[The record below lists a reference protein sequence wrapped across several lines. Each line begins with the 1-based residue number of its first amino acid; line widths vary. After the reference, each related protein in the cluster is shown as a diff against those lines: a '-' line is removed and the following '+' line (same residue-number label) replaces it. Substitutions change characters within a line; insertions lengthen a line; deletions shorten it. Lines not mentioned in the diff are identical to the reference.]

1 MYTDADL
8 TAAVQAGVISAE
20 AADALRHYTAQQRQS
35 PAVDEENFRLLNS
48 FNDVFVVIASVLLL
62 VAVGVLGGSMLGP
75 IGAGFAVAAAAW
87 GLAEF
92 FTRQRRMALP
102 SIVLLLAYVGGVS
115 FSLINLTHVDKGLK
129 DAAGVWLVL
138 SVVITAV
145 IALAT
150 WLHWR
155 RFHVPITVAAGTG
168 VVVLAL
174 SACVTE
180 LILPEQASRWLAC
193 LFVAGL
199 AVFTLAMRW
208 DMSDPTRQT
217 QRADVAFWLHLL
229 AAPLL
234 VHPIFSTLGSGANLS
249 VAAGLAIVGLYVLLA
264 AVSLL
269 IDRRALMVSALVYV
283 VYALNMLLKQ
293 FGEMGINFALTA
305 LLISSLLLTLSAFW
319 HPCRMRLL
327 AYVPQGWLHYLP
339 SLDE

>member
-20 AADALRHYTAQQRQS
+20 TADALRHYTAQQRQS

-75 IGAGFAVAAAAW
+75 IGAGFAIAAAAW

-115 FSLINLTHVDKGLK
+115 FSLITLTQVDQGMQ
-129 DAAGVWLVL
+129 DAAGVGLVL
-138 SVVITAV
+138 AITAM
-145 IALAT
+145 IAAAT

-155 RFHVPITVAAGTG
+155 RFHVPITVAAGAG

-174 SACVTE
+174 TACINQ
-180 LILPEQASRWLAC
+180 LILPEQADGLLAC

-199 AVFTLAMRW
+199 AVFALAMRW

-293 FGEMGINFALTA
+293 FGEMGMNFALTA

-327 AYVPQGWLHYLP
+327 AYVPQGWLRYLP
-339 SLDE
+339 SVA

>member
-8 TAAVQAGVISAE
+8 TAAVQAGAISAE

-75 IGAGFAVAAAAW
+75 IGAGFAIAAAAW

-102 SIVLLLAYVGGVS
+102 SIVLLLAYVGGVA
-115 FSLINLTHVDKGLK
+115 FSLITLTQVDQGLK
-129 DAAGVWLVL
+129 DAAGGGLVL
-138 SVVITAV
+138 AITAM
-145 IALAT
+145 IAAAT

-155 RFHVPITVAAGTG
+155 RFHVPITVAAGAG

-180 LILPEQASRWLAC
+180 LILPEQEGGWLAC

-208 DMSDPTRQT
+208 DMSDPSRQT

-234 VHPIFSTLGSGANLS
+234 VHPIFSTLGSGAHLS

-327 AYVPQGWLHYLP
+327 AYVPQGWLRYLP
-339 SLDE
+339 SLA

>member
-62 VAVGVLGGSMLGP
+62 VAVNVLGGGLLGP
-75 IGAGFAVAAAAW
+75 IGAGFATAAAAW

-115 FSLINLTHVDKGLK
+115 FGLVSLTQVDQGLK
-129 DAAGVWLVL
+129 DALGVGITLA
-138 SVVITAV
+138 ITALI
-145 IALAT
+145 IAAT

-168 VVVLAL
+168 VVVLVLTA
-174 SACVTE
+174 SVYQ
-180 LILPEQASRWLAC
+180 LILPNQIGGLLAG

-199 AVFTLAMRW
+199 AVFALAMRW

-249 VAAGLAIVGLYVLLA
+249 VAAGLAVVGLYVLLA

-293 FGEMGINFALTA
+293 FGEMGMNFALTA

-327 AYVPQGWLHYLP
+327 AYVPQGWLRYLP
-339 SLDE
+339 SVA

>member
-1 MYTDADL
+1 LITL
-8 TAAVQAGVISAE
+8 TQ
-20 AADALRHYTAQQRQS
+20 
-35 PAVDEENFRLLNS
+35 VDQ
-48 FNDVFVVIASVLLL
+48 
-62 VAVGVLGGSMLGP
+62 GM
-75 IGAGFAVAAAAW
+75 
-87 GLAEF
+87 
-92 FTRQRRMALP
+92 Q
-102 SIVLLLAYVGGVS
+102 
-115 FSLINLTHVDKGLK
+115 
-129 DAAGVWLVL
+129 DAAGVGLVL
-138 SVVITAV
+138 AITAM
-145 IALAT
+145 IAAAT

-155 RFHVPITVAAGTG
+155 RFHVPITVAAGAG

-174 SACVTE
+174 SACVNE
-180 LILPEQASRWLAC
+180 LILPEQAGGWLAC

-199 AVFTLAMRW
+199 AVFALAMRW

-293 FGEMGINFALTA
+293 FGEMGMNFALTA

-327 AYVPQGWLHYLP
+327 AYVPQGWLRYLP
-339 SLDE
+339 SVGE

>member
-8 TAAVQAGVISAE
+8 TAAVQAGIISAE
-20 AADALRHYTAQQRQS
+20 AAAALRQYTEQQRQS
-35 PAVDEENFRLLNS
+35 PAVDEENFRLLSS

-75 IGAGFAVAAAAW
+75 IGAGFAIAAAAW

-115 FSLINLTHVDKGLK
+115 FSLITLTQVNQGMQ
-129 DAAGVWLVL
+129 DAAGVGLVL
-138 SVVITAV
+138 AITAM
-145 IALAT
+145 IAAAS

-155 RFHVPITVAAGTG
+155 RFHVPITVAAGAG

-180 LILPEQASRWLAC
+180 LILPEQAGGWLAC

-199 AVFTLAMRW
+199 AVFALAMRW

-327 AYVPQGWLHYLP
+327 RCVPQRWLRYVP

>member
-62 VAVGVLGGSMLGP
+62 VAVNVLGGGLLGP
-75 IGAGFAVAAAAW
+75 IGAGFATAAAAW

-115 FSLINLTHVDKGLK
+115 FGLVSLTQVDQGLK
-129 DAAGVWLVL
+129 DALGVGITLA
-138 SVVITAV
+138 ITALI
-145 IALAT
+145 IAAT

-168 VVVLAL
+168 VVVLVLTA
-174 SACVTE
+174 SVYQ
-180 LILPEQASRWLAC
+180 LILPNQIGGLLAG

-199 AVFTLAMRW
+199 AVFALAMRW

-293 FGEMGINFALTA
+293 FGEMGMNFALTA

-327 AYVPQGWLHYLP
+327 AYVPQGWLRYLP
-339 SLDE
+339 SVA

>member
-62 VAVGVLGGSMLGP
+62 VAVGVLGGMLGTTA
-75 IGAGFAVAAAAW
+75 AGFAIAAAAW

-115 FSLINLTHVDKGLK
+115 FGLVSLTRVDQGLK
-129 DAAGVWLVL
+129 DAAGVGLAL
-138 SVVITAV
+138 VITAV
-145 IALAT
+145 IAAAT

-155 RFHVPITVAAGTG
+155 RFHVPITVAAGAA

-180 LILPEQASRWLAC
+180 LILPEQTGWLAC

-199 AVFTLAMRW
+199 AVFALAMRW
-208 DMSDPTRQT
+208 DMSDPTRRT

-327 AYVPQGWLHYLP
+327 AYVPQGWLRYLP
-339 SLDE
+339 SLG